1 MKPATLAIL
10 LLCCVNEWSHAQTKV
25 TFSISDIPIGEA
37 AFVGIRG
44 DTKPL
49 SWYEST
55 KMEKRGDTYQ
65 ISLSFPAA
73 TNNIEFKFVL
83 FGEKGE
89 PIWENI
95 DNRALQFKEEREVR
109 YSGNWN
115 EEPYI
120 DPSSLSRLSSEQ
132 LLADYKLIERMVLD
146 VHPGTYRYNEE
157 ATIKDALATLK
168 EKFQLEQTYGTAY
181 LAISKLLASLQ
192 CDHTFASFYNQNA
205 LIKSV
210 IHRQKDKLPF
220 TFRWIE
226 GKMIVIYDA
235 SEEQLLKRGT
245 EIETING
252 IPVADIKERMLAY
265 ISSDGGGEGSR
276 IAKTELNGYDF
287 RYDAFDV
294 LHPLLFPLESENVE
308 LSIRAFEATESESM
322 TVKATT
328 RKERNRLLVQK
339 YPSFPKTRDDL
350 LSFRMTDDNI
360 GILKLGSFGLM
371 GWKSLSLDYK
381 VFFADAF
388 GQLAKNK
395 AQHLIIDIRE
405 SVGGSDEMKDELF
418 TYFNIDRIVNENREG
433 RTRYLQ
439 FPEALKP
446 FVQSW
451 GDEPWYYALKREEAI
466 QKDGYYIFRKTYY
479 RNQRNKKKKDFFK
492 GKAYLL
498 TSAQNAS
505 LAYYL
510 AQDFRKF
517 EVGQLIGQE
526 TDGNLHG
533 INGGQI
539 LFLRL
544 PNSTIEIDFPVMGDF
559 VDGEQPNHGV
569 IPDILVEPTVSDVYQ
584 RIDTELETIFK
595 VIKVNN

>member
-1 MKPATLAIL
+1 MKPTILAIL
-10 LLCCVNEWSHAQTKV
+10 LLCGVSQWIHAQTQV
-25 TFSISDIPIGEA
+25 TFRVAEIPIGEA

-44 DTKPL
+44 DTEPL
-49 SWYEST
+49 SWYESM
-55 KMEKRGDTYQ
+55 KMEKRGDTYY
-65 ISLSFPAA
+65 LPVTFPAG
-73 TNNIEFKFVL
+73 THDIEFKFVL
-83 FGEKGE
+83 FDEKGE

-95 DNRALQFKEEREVR
+95 DNRTLQFKEEREVS

-120 DPSSLSRLSSEQ
+120 DPSNLSRLSSEQ
-132 LLADYKLIERMVLD
+132 LLADYKLIERMLLD

-168 EKFQLEQTYGTAY
+168 EKFQQEQTYGAAY
-181 LAISKLLASLQ
+181 LAISKLLASIQ

-210 IHRQKDKLPF
+210 IHRQRDKLPF
-220 TFRWIE
+220 TFRWIA

-235 SEEQLLKRGT
+235 SEAQLLKRGT
-245 EIETING
+245 EIEAING
-252 IPVADIKERMLAY
+252 IPVADIKEKMLAY
-265 ISSDGGGEGSR
+265 ISSDGGGAGSR
-276 IAKTELNGYDF
+276 IAKTELYGYDF

-294 LHPLLFPLESENVE
+294 LHPLLFPLTGENFE
-308 LSIRAFEATESESM
+308 LSIRAFEAMDSEAM

-328 RKERNRLLVQK
+328 RKERNRLLGLR

-381 VFFADAF
+381 AFFADAF
-388 GQLAKNK
+388 AQLAKNK

-405 SVGGSDEMKDELF
+405 SVGGSDEMKDELV
-418 TYFNIDRIVNENREG
+418 TYFNVDRVINEDREG

-451 GDEPWYYALKREEAI
+451 GDEPWYYALKREEAT

-479 RNQRNKKKKDFFK
+479 RNQRNKKKKHVFK

-505 LAYYL
+505 LSYYL

-517 EVGQLIGQE
+517 KVGQLIGQE
-526 TDGNLHG
+526 TDGNLQG

-569 IPDILVEPTVSDVYQ
+569 IPDILVEPTVSDIYQ
-584 RIDTELETIFK
+584 GIDTELETAFK
-595 VIKVNN
+595 VIKTNN